1 MQINVKK
8 SNAGFSLVELLVV
21 VAIMGLLMGITAVTW
36 YAVSSANVNK
46 AASYIE
52 EAMLEG
58 KNRAMTTSAKSW
70 DVIITNDKVKLV
82 KTYNDDRTEVIV
94 SEALPSNVDIKML
107 QGGSAVVYDLGG
119 ENPPYDS
126 IVISYKLLSGEVK
139 KITASNKGAAVELLA
154 SSGINYVDIVCYYK
168 DERSET
174 IRLYLSTGKHI
185 RQ

>member
-1 MQINVKK
+1 MQINKKK

-46 AASYIE
+46 AASFIE

-70 DVIITNDKVKLV
+70 DVIITNDRVKLV
-82 KTYNDDRTEVIV
+82 KTYSDDRTEVIV
-94 SEALPSNVDIKML
+94 SEALPSNVDVKMI
-107 QGGSAVVYDLGG
+107 QSGSSTEYDLGG

-126 IVISYKLLSGEVK
+126 IVISYKLLSGEVRK
-139 KITASNKGAAVELLA
+139 VTAANEGAAIELLPSA
-154 SSGINYVDIVCYYK
+154 GINYVDIVCYYEN
-168 DERSET
+168 DRAET